1 MQVNTA
7 SSMQLAS
14 LTLLPLIAGSL
25 VLLPPAVAQEDP
37 LAARRAI
44 NFARD
49 SAVSANGGLRLYHP
63 ASCMFKDPTNN
74 PCLVLR
80 DANGFK
86 FQFIGGRAGW
96 EVLGLPA
103 TVEST
108 VHVSPD
114 GQTSI
119 KEFHRKLGNT
129 SLPITT
135 DLMLP
140 NEVSQ
145 PLQPGDT
152 SF

>member
-1 MQVNTA
+1 MSRMQVNTA

-14 LTLLPLIAGSL
+14 LRLLPLIAGSL
-25 VLLPPAVAQEDP
+25 MLLPHAIAQEDP

-49 SAVSANGGLRLYHP
+49 SAVEANGGLRLYHP

-74 PCLVLR
+74 PCLVKR

-86 FQFIGGRAGW
+86 FQFQGGPAGW

-108 VHVSPD
+108 VLVAPN
-114 GQTSI
+114 GEAAI
-119 KEFHRKLGNT
+119 KERHQVLCNPSFPVTPN
-129 SLPITT
+129 
-135 DLMLP
+135 LMP
-140 NEVSQ
+140 PSGAS
-145 PLQPGDT
+145 P
-152 SF
+152 SM